1 MAENPE
7 AASETTTSQ
16 NDQQPTEIEVDGEK
30 VSLQDAVTALKNK
43 AEWQKQYTLR
53 DQELAGE
60 RKRVNHLLEKAIDA
74 SQQPEAPPAPA
85 PDPVEDREAFE
96 AHQNKRQA
104 ETIAQAEA
112 KAREI
117 ASQAERRVMQNQ
129 HAERQINENVALAER
144 YCDTNL
150 PDLSPQERKAVVRQL
165 GFIGGP
171 EHGALDKQTN
181 VFIYNEKAVEKA
193 ARMVDSIHGRTI
205 AQAQASA
212 RQEGLTGRTQGQ
224 AAANTALP
232 ARPPADATISDK
244 VGYLNSLP
252 QSQQMAAVQ
261 GMDADE
267 IGQLIAQNRQ
277 NQMRNG

>member
-60 RKRVNHLLEKAIDA
+60 RKRVNNLLEKAIDA
-74 SQQPEAPPAPA
+74 SQKPEAPPAPA

-96 AHQNKRQA
+96 AYQNKRQA

-117 ASQAERRVMQNQ
+117 ASQAERRVLQNQ
-129 HAERQINENVALAER
+129 HAERQVQENKAMANR
-144 YCDTNL
+144 YIEQNFSDI
-150 PDLSPQERKAVVRQL
+150 SPQEKDSVVREL
-165 GFIGGP
+165 GHLGGP
-171 EHGALDKQTN
+171 QYGSLDKQTN

-193 ARMVDSIHGRTI
+193 ARMVDSIHGRQI
-205 AQAQASA
+205 AQAQAEA
-212 RQEGLTGRTQGQ
+212 RQEGLTGRAQGQ
-224 AAANTALP
+224 SAANAAPP

-244 VGYLNSLP
+244 VSYLNSLP
-252 QSQQMAAVQ
+252 PSQQSAAVQ

-277 NQMRNG
+277 NIMRNG